1 MAAELGKESLL
12 GSLTSADFVAKFIF
26 SGSGYLLSVFPIVID
41 FRFCRIS
48 PTEAAEMLFCCI
60 IWVKLLIKEGKS
72 T

>member
-12 GSLTSADFVAKFIF
+12 GSLTSGDFVATVIF
-26 SGSGYLLSVFPIVID
+26 SGSGYLFVFPIVID